1 MINANVFTINQ
12 IESNLATSIQKAID
26 NQKIAIV
33 KVSIGSFTGIKFL
46 SGVGPNVEIRLA
58 SNGRVNTNLRSEF
71 IAKGINQTIHRIY
84 LEVDCNI
91 DILTPFDTI
100 EKGTSNQILFAENVI
115 LGQVPNTF
123 YNFEGLDTP
132 EDTLNAIE

>member
-1 MINANVFTINQ
+1 MINANVFVINQ
-12 IESNLATSIQKAID
+12 IESEFASNIQNAID
-26 NQKIAIV
+26 DNKTATV
-33 KVSIGSFTGIKFL
+33 KVPIGSFTGVKFL
-46 SGVGPNVEIRLA
+46 SGVGPSINIKLA

-84 LEVDCNI
+84 LQVDCNI
-91 DILTPFDTI
+91 DILTPFETI
-100 EKGTSNQILFAENVI
+100 NQGVSNQILFAENVI
-115 LGQVPNTF
+115 LGQAPDTF